1 MVQIAN
7 PFIADTSHYEDQP
20 PAIFKYQKKYCP
32 LSSGVEFIQTKECSM
47 LRGSRRRNAQKQVS
61 LHGSRVSAAIGGGR
75 SVVEVVLAP
84 AEPDTYA

>member
-1 MVQIAN
+1 
-7 PFIADTSHYEDQP
+7 
-20 PAIFKYQKKYCP
+20 
-32 LSSGVEFIQTKECSM
+32 M